1 MKTANDPIDS
11 NRPFLTRLGLRIV
24 AIISGCV
31 AAALLAYLIMLPV
44 MLIGIKLGPGL
55 GSTAWGLGIFAGY
68 IVYRQLCKRFKL
80 TLRSKSGVDALF
92 EKEEN
97 EVDNS
102 ASALYEGDSEKATD
116 GNALMENVNIAEGGN
131 ATEAASVIMEEVTM
145 NESEITDTEDSIAE
159 EVEVTQSEEQIQR
172 GEEVSTNTNAFDYKE
187 VNSVNAITESD
198 ENESNKAPKR
208 RNTKRIKKICIIIAS
223 IILATGLFFVYLS
236 FHTKAEHEKLV
247 QAIKEKMTNGPVK
260 RHELEETISLLKHCD
275 ESRFYCYYD
284 HSQAIEELLD
294 LYIQDIIDYCK
305 TNVDQSDVIARAMF
319 KWDGTDLGRYC
330 DEYYKGEKSKNSD
343 IYSDVFVHNYA
354 IIAIKILQYAAEQ
367 GANETPLPVSAS
379 SKGDPDAQFTLGCYY
394 NGADFSTEENDWN
407 NYTMLGNSVDN
418 KKAAY
423 WYLQAAEQGHRQAM
437 GNLGNAYMNGKGVT
451 RNEEKGVYWIKRA
464 ANLGSSFYQCRLG
477 DYYRDGVYVRIGSHE
492 EYETDLRGRY
502 IQDPIFGGYKK
513 IIVDDYDYTQA
524 IIPKDIE
531 QAKYWWKLA
540 AENGN
545 ETAKERLQQI
555 YD

>member
-131 ATEAASVIMEEVTM
+131 ATEAASVIVEEVTM

-159 EVEVTQSEEQIQR
+159 EVVVTQSEEQIQR

-275 ESRFYCYYD
+275 ESRLYCYYD
-284 HSQAIEELLD
+284 HSQAIEGLLD
-294 LYIQDIIDYCK
+294 LYIQYIIDYCK
-305 TNVDQSDVIARAMF
+305 TNVDQSDVIARAIF
-319 KWDGTDLGRYC
+319 EWDGTDLGGYC
-330 DEYYKGEKSKNSD
+330 DEYYKGEKSKKSD

-354 IIAIKILQYAAEQ
+354 IIGVKILQYAAEQ
-367 GANETPLPVSAS
+367 G
-379 SKGDPDAQFTLGCYY
+379 DPDSQFTLGCFYA
-394 NGADFSTEENDWN
+394 GADYSSEDKDWMN
-407 NYTMLGNSVDN
+407 HTMLGNAVDEN
-418 KKAAY
+418 KAAY
-423 WYLQAAEQGHRQAM
+423 WYLQAAEQGLRNAM
-437 GNLGNAYMNGKGVT
+437 GNLGVAYMTGKGVT

-464 ANLGSSFYQCRLG
+464 ANLGSGFYQCILG
-477 DYYRDGVYVRIGSHE
+477 DYYRDGVYVRIGSSHE
-492 EYETDLRGRY
+492 EYEKDLLGRY

-513 IIVDDYDYTQA
+513 IIVDDYQA